1 MTAATTSEN
10 KKKGF
15 FSVRFRSKFSEDMKL
30 FITNIVFQLLC
41 LPVFAGILIWE
52 THLQNNQIF
61 DRTDSIP
68 FAIIAVIAL
77 FLSIGMGFVV
87 PMVNFR
93 YLYNKSIVD
102 MNYSLPLNNRQRF
115 FADYSSG
122 LITYVVPFLIGGIVA
137 LIVLLI
143 GSCCVEMDYLMDRIH
158 DMIRIFFIMIIGL
171 ILLYTISVFAITFAG
186 STFEALFSIA
196 AVNVMIPLFIYLTWG
211 NIVEAA
217 HFGLTEKS
225 VTENFTFFTTSP
237 IGVLGF
243 FITYIDEYFVPHD
256 YYTHGR
262 DYNLTKYS
270 FMDSMYFSFMI
281 RSLIVVAVII
291 VITFLLYKHRKAEDV
306 SKPYVYKAFYYIIM
320 SAAIYSII
328 TIMKMTAIES
338 GLIAALIISGILW
351 FVMEVIRRRGFRRFW
366 TAIIS
371 FAAAS
376 AAVIGIIK
384 VIELTDGL
392 GRPKY
397 IPSASLVSD
406 VEVEIWG
413 YGDIMNG
420 KTILHD
426 KQIINDAIKLNKEM
440 IDRHYKPEK
449 YSYDI
454 SDYRLSHDGE
464 VYNGTKR
471 MNYDIDSQ
479 QIRLTY
485 YTKSGSAIVR
495 QYYVPSEML
504 TDICCDIYTNKEF
517 AENETKEIY
526 YNSLR
531 CEGIINEDVSC
542 DIMNADYCD
551 FSFNDKLG
559 VSKNIELSPEEGKE
573 LTEAL
578 CRDYVAMTAEEFKNA
593 EFYCYIEEMMINS
606 ACHETLS
613 FFEEHDIEYK
623 MTGEELLDEI
633 DTYSSPVTVS
643 PAPEYVFPLMYFKDY
658 NYPDDYSFDYSD
670 DFDSFSD
677 ECIKLDSIFN
687 MELYRGRSYS
697 HYGKKKHF
705 EFTDTNAVERLLE
718 AATPLVTGE
727 KVLAEVQIGSITLFI
742 TERTGND
749 MMIEKARDSIK
760 IVDNKTGEE
769 FDPDLYYEQS
779 YSK

>member
-15 FSVRFRSKFSEDMKL
+15 FSVRFKSKFSEDMKL
-30 FITNIVFQLLC
+30 FITNIVFQLFC

-143 GSCCVEMDYLMDRIH
+143 GSCCVEMDYVMDYIY
-158 DMIRIFFIMIIGL
+158 DMVRIFFIMIIGL

-196 AVNVMIPLFIYLTWG
+196 AVNVMIPLFIYITWG
-211 NIVEAA
+211 NIVSAA
-217 HFGLTEKS
+217 HFGLTESS
-225 VTENFTFFTTSP
+225 VTKNYTFFTTSP

-243 FITYIDEYFVPHD
+243 FITYLDD
-256 YYTHGR
+256 YYMPHSYISSGAVY
-262 DYNLTKYS
+262 DLTEYT
-270 FMDSMYFSFMI
+270 FMDSMYFNFII
-281 RSLIVVAVII
+281 RSLIFIAVII
-291 VITFLLYKHRKAEDV
+291 AITFLLYKHRKAEDV

-320 SAAIYSII
+320 SAAVYSIV
-328 TIMKMTAIES
+328 TIMKMTAIKS
-338 GLIAALIISGILW
+338 GLIAALIISGIIW
-351 FVMEVIRRRGFRRFW
+351 FVMEVIRRRGFKRFW

-392 GRPKY
+392 GRAKY
-397 IPSASLVSD
+397 IPSSLLVSD
-406 VEVEIWG
+406 IEIEIWG
-413 YGDIMNG
+413 YDMADNAV
-420 KTILHD
+420 ILHD
-426 KQIINDAIKLNKEM
+426 KKIIDDAIRLNREI
-440 IDRHYKPEK
+440 IDRHFEPDK
-449 YSYDI
+449 YSYVL
-454 SDYRLSHDGE
+454 SDYRLSDDDRLYSE
-464 VYNGTKR
+464 TKKK
-471 MNYDIDSQ
+471 NYDLDIAD
-479 QIRLTY
+479 IRMIY
-485 YTKSGSAIVR
+485 YTKGGSAIVR
-495 QYYVPSEML
+495 QYKVPSEML
-504 TDICCDIYTNKEF
+504 TDISCDIYTDKEF
-517 AENETKEIY
+517 AENKTKEIY

-531 CEGIINEDVSC
+531 REGDPIDYIDESH
-542 DIMNADYCD
+542 ADYCN
-551 FSFNDKLG
+551 FEFRDKLD
-559 VSKNIELSPEEGKE
+559 VSKSIELSVEEGKE
-573 LTEAL
+573 LAEAIR
-578 CRDYVAMTAEEFKNA
+578 RDYTAMTAEEFKNA
-593 EFYCYIEEMMINS
+593 EFYSYIGDIIINS
-606 ACHETLS
+606 ACHESLR
-613 FFEEHDIEYK
+613 FMDEHNIAYK
-623 MTGEELLDEI
+623 KTGSELLDEI

-643 PAPEYVFPLMYFKDY
+643 PAREYVFPLMYFKNY
-658 NYPDDYSFDYSD
+658 NYTNDFSYNEPSDYDNYTN
-670 DFDSFSD
+670 
-677 ECIKLDSIFN
+677 ECIKLDSVFN
-687 MELYRGRSYS
+687 LRLYRGRSYI

-705 EFTDTNAVERLLE
+705 EFANTDAVETLLE
-718 AATPLVTGE
+718 AATPVVTGE

-742 TERTGND
+742 TDRTGND
-749 MMIEKARDSIK
+749 VMIEKARDSIK

-769 FDPDLYYEQS
+769 YDPDLYYEQS